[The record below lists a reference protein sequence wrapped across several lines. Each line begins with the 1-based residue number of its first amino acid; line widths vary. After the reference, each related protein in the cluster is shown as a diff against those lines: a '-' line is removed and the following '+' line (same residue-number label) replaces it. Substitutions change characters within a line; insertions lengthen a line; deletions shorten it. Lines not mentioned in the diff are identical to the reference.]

1 MVNIGLL
8 GIVKGSNWNMNP
20 TCILEGNPTWLK

>member
-8 GIVKGSNWNMNP
+8 GIVKGNNWNMNP
-20 TCILEGNPTWLK
+20 NCILEGNLTWLK